1 MDVRRKLAVLADAA
15 KYDASCAGSVRSGT
29 APEADL
35 GIYRSIGVD
44 GRPLALLKILLSNEC
59 IYDCHYCV
67 HRRSSDVERASFSPG
82 EVIALTLDYHRRGLI
97 DGLFLSSGVSQSPDD
112 TMEQLVDVAR
122 TLRRDHHYFGYIHLK
137 TIPDASGELVAEA
150 GRWADRLSVN
160 VEMPRQRDLDR
171 VAPEKSLVQITSAM
185 GSIRDR
191 IEESVAE
198 QKRSP
203 RAPRFAPSG
212 QTTQMVIG
220 ATDATDADILFSS
233 SSLYARQRLR
243 RIYYSAYV
251 PIPDAPG
258 DLPEQAPPAL
268 RERRLYQAD
277 WLMREYGFSA
287 GDLTPPGAE
296 NLDLSMDPKLGW
308 ALRNRDR
315 FPVDVNRATK
325 SQLLRVPGFGHRTVE
340 KILVARRDT
349 RLTLGDLIRLRAV
362 LETSLPF
369 IVAADHIPRLVDRQ
383 TLELKT
389 PPSSS
394 RQLDLFPAFSAA
406 AGE

>member
-1 MDVRRKLAVLADAA
+1 
-15 KYDASCAGSVRSGT
+15 
-29 APEADL
+29 
-35 GIYRSIGVD
+35 
-44 GRPLALLKILLSNEC
+44 
-59 IYDCHYCV
+59 
-67 HRRSSDVERASFSPG
+67 
-82 EVIALTLDYHRRGLI
+82 
-97 DGLFLSSGVSQSPDD
+97 
-112 TMEQLVDVAR
+112 
-122 TLRRDHHYFGYIHLK
+122 
-137 TIPDASGELVAEA
+137 
-150 GRWADRLSVN
+150 
-160 VEMPRQRDLDR
+160 MPRQRDLDR
-171 VAPEKSLVQITSAM
+171 VAPEKSLLQITSAM

-191 IEESVAE
+191 IAESVAE
-198 QKRSP
+198 QQRSP

-349 RLTLGDLIRLRAV
+349 RLTVGDLIRLRAV
-362 LETSLPF
+362 LETALPF

-389 PPSSS
+389 PLPSS
-394 RQLDLFPAFSAA
+394 RQLDLFAAFPAA